1 MNKREKYVWDQ
12 MQTFLKISYKD
23 PEAQQYIHSA
33 QVRHTH
39 WMSNIKGASPS
50 QLKTIR
56 NTILPRVA
64 LYAVLKEDGQDA
76 DAILDQYVSEVAGP
90 MMHQMYAKME
100 KVPGFWLIFKNLFK
114 IITDK
119 SDNWVCES
127 RKEKDKLYLDIHKC
141 LWHDTCVE
149 VGYPECCRFFCECDN
164 YTYGGLKK
172 VGFTRTQ
179 TLGTGGKLCDFVMY
193 RKN

>member
-12 MQTFLKISYKD
+12 MQTFLKTSYKD

-64 LYAVLKEDGQDA
+64 LYAVLKE
-76 DAILDQYVSEVAGP
+76 Y
-90 MMHQMYAKME
+90 
-100 KVPGFWLIFKNLFK
+100 N
-114 IITDK
+114 
-119 SDNWVCES
+119 
-127 RKEKDKLYLDIHKC
+127 
-141 LWHDTCVE
+141 
-149 VGYPECCRFFCECDN
+149 
-164 YTYGGLKK
+164 
-172 VGFTRTQ
+172 
-179 TLGTGGKLCDFVMY
+179 GTVD
-193 RKN
+193 